1 MRILI
6 HSRAQ
11 FGYHIDTLKYAQM
24 LRDTEN
30 VTYVCLD
37 KNLSR
42 VDVENVQVEY
52 IESSY
57 NLPFIRFIKL
67 LHRTFKLSK
76 KSDLVLLVYH
86 PGVSLLRYLIKS
98 KMILDIRSRVVSGGK
113 WRRSFSNTLM
123 RIESKFFENVSVVS
137 EALGESLGLKRFHV
151 VSVGCDLNG
160 NVNTRES
167 QRNIVSK
174 CEFVYVGTFE
184 DRRLDLLVQGF
195 TSATKATDID
205 LKLHLIGT
213 ASAETLIDLRQ
224 MVESLGARDYIF
236 FHGYQIDIAKYKLLY
251 DSDCGIV
258 HVPNDGRY
266 DGQPSTKLFE
276 YWASGIPVIASNYDV
291 NCQLVS
297 KQLGILYEFN
307 SNSITN
313 AILKFV
319 EMRNVFNAEVILN
332 EAKKN
337 AWSNIV
343 DNQLYPFLI
352 EVYES

>member
-11 FGYHIDTLKYAQM
+11 FGYHIDTLKYAQIM
-24 LRDTEN
+24 RATEK

-42 VDVENVQVEY
+42 VDVKNVHVEY
-52 IESSY
+52 IESY
-57 NLPFIRFIKL
+57 NNVTFIRFIKL
-67 LHRTFKLSK
+67 LHRTFTLSK
-76 KSDLVLLVYH
+76 ESDLVLLVYH
-86 PGVSLLRYLIKS
+86 PGISLLRYLVKS
-98 KMILDIRSRVVSGGK
+98 KMILDIRSRVVSGNK

-137 EALGESLGLKRFHV
+137 EALGESLGLKRFQV
-151 VSVGCDLNG
+151 VSVGCDLDG
-160 NVNTRES
+160 IVSTRES
-167 QRNIVSK
+167 QRNAISK

-184 DRRLDLLVQGF
+184 DRSLDLLIQGF
-195 TSATKATDID
+195 TNATKSTDID

-213 ASAETLIDLRQ
+213 ASTETLIDLKQ
-224 MVESLGARDYIF
+224 MVESLGAKDYIS

-297 KQLGILYEFN
+297 NQLGILYEFN
-307 SNSITN
+307 SISITN

-319 EMRNVFNAEVILN
+319 EIRYSFNSEVILN
-332 EAKKN
+332 EAKNN
-337 AWSNIV
+337 AWHNV
-343 DNQLYPFLI
+343 VNNQLYPFLL
-352 EVYES
+352 EVYER